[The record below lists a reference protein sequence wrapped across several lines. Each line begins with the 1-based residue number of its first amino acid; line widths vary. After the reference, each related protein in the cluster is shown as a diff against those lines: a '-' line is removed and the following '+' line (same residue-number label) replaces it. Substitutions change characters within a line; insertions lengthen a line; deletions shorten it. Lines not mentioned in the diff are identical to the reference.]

1 MRPSSSA
8 SPSCKSRTRS
18 VIDRPPLSLASATN
32 ARPRERLPPLAGCTT
47 KRIEH
52 EDDSVSRLAPAIP
65 FMVRTDRARTG
76 FHRADE
82 ATRNGSTANHRSVGT
97 DIATVSEEGS
107 GILSGDAVERGSEC
121 VLQRLDGACGDP
133 AEVGFHL
140 GLARLN
146 RAEVRTIAGQVAI
159 GKA

>member
-1 MRPSSSA
+1 MSSHA
-8 SPSCKSRTRS
+8 SSDYWVPTMCGDL
-18 VIDRPPLSLASATN
+18 I
-32 ARPRERLPPLAGCTT
+32 GG
-47 KRIEH
+47 
-52 EDDSVSRLAPAIP
+52 LAPGIVGAFAADVDDAPRGVQPIL
-65 FMVRTDRARTG
+65 G
-76 FHRADE
+76 QSLHRLVDAG
-82 ATRNGSTANHRSVGT
+82 ATANHRSVGT

-140 GLARLN
+140 GPARLN

-159 GKA
+159 GKS